1 MFAAAHTSSLKSIPH
16 VFPQLESSYRSAQE
30 AERMFPVAGGTVR
43 APKKDVLLAGK
54 YIIPKRTTVFLP
66 VRPLL

>member
-1 MFAAAHTSSLKSIPH
+1 
-16 VFPQLESSYRSAQE
+16 
-30 AERMFPVAGGTVR
+30 MFPVAGGTVR

-66 VRPLL
+66 VRLLL